1 MKPIDTERLIIR
13 PFLET
18 DLEDLYNLLSNPE
31 VMKYY
36 PNPLNKKGAKE
47 WMERNWKRQQEFGH
61 SLWAIIRKKDRLFVG
76 QCGLITQDVEGEDMV
91 EIGYMIRNDLWRQ
104 GYAIEAING
113 VLSFASIELKLQEVV
128 ALIDPQNGPS
138 MQVALRAG
146 FTEKKA
152 VRKWDKDLLLFSKT
166 L

>member
-1 MKPIDTERLIIR
+1 MKTIETERLTIR

-36 PNPLNKKGAKE
+36 PSPLDKKGAKE
-47 WMERNWKRQQEFGH
+47 WMERNWKRQKEFGH
-61 SLWAIIRKKDRLFVG
+61 SLWAIIRKKDQVFVG
-76 QCGLITQDVEGEDMV
+76 QCGLVTQDVEGEDMV

-104 GYAIEAING
+104 GYATEAIDG
-113 VLSFASIELKLQEVV
+113 VLSFASNELNLPEVI
-128 ALIDPQNGPS
+128 ALIDPQNDPS

-146 FTEKKA
+146 LIKKRA